1 MTTPHSSKIE
11 CVFSYPNRET
21 FSIERLKLFPNTFH
35 LPPRSPRA
43 SVVLRVSSTYTAASL
58 SVFSLRFFSSVPLG
72 SDADLVAQSA
82 GFLRDSD
89 YSVSLPITVLT
100 LNGE

>member
-21 FSIERLKLFPNTFH
+21 FSIERLKLFPNTS
-35 LPPRSPRA
+35 PPSKSMGKRC
-43 SVVLRVSSTYTAASL
+43 SVVFTSYFISPLLLVCF
-58 SVFSLRFFSSVPLG
+58 VFIFFSSVPLG

-89 YSVSLPITVLT
+89 YSVSLSQSRSLP
-100 LNGE
+100 